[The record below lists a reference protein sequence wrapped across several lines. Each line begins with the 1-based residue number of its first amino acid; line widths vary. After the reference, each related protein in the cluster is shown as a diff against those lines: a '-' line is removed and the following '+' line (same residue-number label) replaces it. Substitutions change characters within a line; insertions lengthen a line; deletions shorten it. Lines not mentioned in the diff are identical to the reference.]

1 MKKGNKFLIYFT
13 LFLMIFQSSILSLH
27 FFTSNSDNGKS
38 LSSSDISP
46 LPGSAIN
53 LDYIEMN
60 YSIDYEIVKDGVKS
74 KDSIPLKLI
83 VNGTEDLYENGTISY
98 YIGKNVTDETVLQL
112 LSNVF
117 IDTQMNFFKNH
128 NLEESY
134 QTFFSYRREAFS
146 NNISGFLTN
155 SSYTLFWINTTG
167 NKVGYLKL
175 YRSIPFLNVV
185 DPFSL
190 GIFDENRIIA
200 NKTWS
205 DEKSEISKN
214 VRILNSF
221 YLRANFNNEQLVNL
235 YYDKTWTILL
245 RGKFESYDSTEDK
258 YILDIK
264 LVNSNLE
271 LDFLPDN
278 PYWDARLRNLLIIIP
293 LSGVACIIIVFMLIK
308 KSRNQ
313 KKEDILD
320 KI

>member
-1 MKKGNKFLIYFT
+1 MKKGKKFLVYFT

-27 FFTSNSDNGKS
+27 FFTSNFNYGKAI
-38 LSSSDISP
+38 LSSNNSP
-46 LPGSAIN
+46 LSGSGSN
-53 LDYIEMN
+53 LNYIEMN
-60 YSIDYEIVKDGVKS
+60 YCIEYEIVKNGVKS

-117 IDTQMNFFKNH
+117 IDSQMNFFKNH
-128 NLEESY
+128 NIEESY
-134 QTFFSYRREAFS
+134 QTFFSYRREALS
-146 NNISGFLTN
+146 NNISAFLTN
-155 SSYTLFWINTTG
+155 ASYSLFWINTTG
-167 NKVGYLKL
+167 NKDGYLSL
-175 YRSIPFLNVV
+175 YRSIPFLDVD
-185 DPFSL
+185 DPFFL
-190 GIFDENRIIA
+190 GINDENRIISD
-200 NKTWS
+200 KTWS
-205 DEKSEISKN
+205 DEKSELSKN

-221 YLRANFNNEQLVNL
+221 YLKANFNNEQIINL

-245 RGKFESYDSTEDK
+245 RGKFENYDSTEDK

-264 LVNSNLE
+264 LVDSNLD

-278 PYWDARLRNLLIIIP
+278 PFWDVRLRNLLIFIP
-293 LSGVACIIIVFMLIK
+293 LSSVVGVIIAITFIK

>member
-13 LFLMIFQSSILSLH
+13 LFLMIFQSSILSLQ
-27 FFTSNSDNGKS
+27 FFTSNIVNGKS
-38 LSSSDISP
+38 LSSSIKTP
-46 LPGSAIN
+46 LPGSGSN

-60 YSIDYEIVKDGVKS
+60 YSIDYEIVKNGVKS
-74 KDSIPLKLI
+74 KDTIPLRLN

-98 YIGKNVTDETVLQL
+98 FIGKNVTDETVLQL

-117 IDTQMNFFKNH
+117 IDNQINFFKNH
-128 NLEESY
+128 HIEESF
-134 QTFFSYRREAFS
+134 QTFFSYRREAM
-146 NNISGFLTN
+146 NNNLSEFLTN
-155 SSYTLFWINTTG
+155 ASYTLFWLNTTG
-167 NKVGYLKL
+167 HKAEYLKQ
-175 YRSIPFLNVV
+175 YRSIQFLNVV
-185 DPFSL
+185 DPFL
-190 GIFDENRIIA
+190 LAIFDENRIISE
-200 NKTWS
+200 KTWS

-214 VRILNSF
+214 VRLLNSF
-221 YLRANFNNEQLVNL
+221 YLRANFNDEQIINL

-245 RGKFESYDSTEDK
+245 IGSFENYDSTGDK

-264 LVNSNLE
+264 LVDSNLE

-278 PYWDARLRNLLIIIP
+278 PYWNVRLRNLLIIIP
-293 LSGVACIIIVFMLIK
+293 ISSVGSIIIVFMFIK